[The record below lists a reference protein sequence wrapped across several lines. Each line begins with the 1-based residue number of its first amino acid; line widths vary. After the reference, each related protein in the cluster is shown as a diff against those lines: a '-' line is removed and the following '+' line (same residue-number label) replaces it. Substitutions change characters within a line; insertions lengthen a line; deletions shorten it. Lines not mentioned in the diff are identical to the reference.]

1 MSYRDPKTIIQSTG
15 KYYTQLS
22 QSLAQTA
29 GRYSETVAR
38 EAERR
43 RREAMRRSKI
53 SRDYQ
58 TQKGS
63 LVNQEVRKGETT
75 FGNVDY
81 ATFNNLVTQGAEIKS
96 LDISSPEQNRLLQG
110 VEGMPGEIRTTLGAV
125 NTLVE
130 GADQIIENTGLAG
143 GLDAYAPQNTQTGY
157 AMIAGAIPNKSMLTG
172 RLNEDGSPEVIMQFT
187 GKEGTYTL
195 TGTELKG
202 LIDNPEGQLG
212 IVNPDLTEQRKNLWN
227 NNILAQAAD
236 GSPSNKYRSSLMS
249 EKQRSDYNK
258 ATGQT
263 EFFKDPDVDKIKAVL
278 YEDARA
284 TMMSLSNTEQISEFN
299 RLGGDLKLKEFHMDY
314 SKALSKDEVEELT
327 KRYISNV
334 IEEKMGPEP
343 SDHSISTGKI
353 APVKPSAADR
363 KRAFDAR
370 EVNDRGVY
378 VVNKL
383 QGAIAGNDVA
393 SIFVGEV
400 VGSKKD
406 RVINASVSDDKQYV
420 TLQLDGDVDD
430 RVYDLKKENDLSKLV
445 DDFALIEY
453 PKSGDQIKDWYRRST
468 KAVEQEK
475 QKGAS
480 RFNEQNKKTV
490 QEVVDPNAKENKKPF
505 KQRQT
510 FR

>member
-43 RREAMRRSKI
+43 RQEAMRRSKI

-143 GLDAYAPQNTQTGY
+143 GLDAYAPKNNQTGY
-157 AMIAGAIPNKSMLTG
+157 SMIAGAIPSKSMLTG

-187 GKEGTYTL
+187 SKEGTYTL

-236 GSPSNKYRSSLMS
+236 GSPSNKYRASMMS

-263 EFFKDPDVDKIKAVL
+263 EFFRDPDVDKIKAAL

-299 RLGGDLKLKEFHMDY
+299 RLGGDLKLKEFHIDY
-314 SKALSKDEVEELT
+314 SEALSKDEVEELT
-327 KRYISNV
+327 NRYISNV

-343 SDHSISTGKI
+343 SDHAISTGKI
-353 APVKPSAADR
+353 APAKPSAADR

-378 VVNKL
+378 VINKL
-383 QGAIAGNDVA
+383 QDAISNNDVA

-406 RVINASVSDDKQYV
+406 RVINASVSDDKTIV

-430 RVYDLKKENDLSKLV
+430 RVYDVNNKNDRAKLV

-453 PKSGDQIKDWYRRST
+453 PKSGDQIKDWYRKST
-468 KAVEQEK
+468 ESSEREK

-490 QEVVDPNAKENKKPF
+490 QEVVDPNAKENQKPF

>member
-43 RREAMRRSKI
+43 RQEAMRRSKI

-110 VEGMPGEIRTTLGAV
+110 VEGMPGEISTTLSAV

-157 AMIAGAIPNKSMLTG
+157 SMIAGAIPNKSMLTG

-187 GKEGTYTL
+187 SKEGTYTL

-263 EFFKDPDVDKIKAVL
+263 EFFRDPDVDKIKAVL

-353 APVKPSAADR
+353 APSKPSEASL
-363 KRAFDAR
+363 KRAFNAQ

-430 RVYDLKKENDLSKLV
+430 RVYNLKKENDLSKLV

-475 QKGAS
+475 QKGAG
-480 RFNEQNKKTV
+480 RFNEQNKQTV
-490 QEVVDPNAKENKKPF
+490 QEVVDPNAKENKKLF